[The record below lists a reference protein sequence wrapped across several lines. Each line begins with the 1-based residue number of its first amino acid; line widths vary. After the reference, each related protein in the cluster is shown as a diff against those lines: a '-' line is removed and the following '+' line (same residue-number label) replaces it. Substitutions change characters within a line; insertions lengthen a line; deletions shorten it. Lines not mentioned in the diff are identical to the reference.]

1 MNRLYLSALLL
12 LISSVAAFA
21 QAEWE
26 SAIPGGLAWKAEP
39 RLTTHSTTL
48 SGLRTSNLTT
58 ESYDNKKNKTVG
70 YLSTYLTQPI
80 PLDRPCEIKFT
91 VRNTNNYVT
100 GPKTHVTSTKK
111 KVKAGRVVANI
122 AQTILLFP
130 FGIGSWWWNPA
141 RETVQYGYTDD
152 SPSQVYWGYT
162 IAVKSTNG
170 SSTTYFK
177 RFCHSDG
184 YEVNEISSDINNW
197 HRAYGATG
205 TVRLKLVFDKDK
217 TLKLYSG
224 SDLLKTFPDAAA
236 ITYLGLDAG
245 CNAKLETSDFSI
257 VKITNYG
264 TAKPMIEEAVAMI
277 EQENYYGASKLL
289 TEVMDKVGY
298 RDFKTYYLK
307 GYCQMAQNNLRTAID
322 ELTKAINLPS
332 STISEREGAYYLR
345 GYCKARL
352 DDIDCVNDMRK
363 AGEDGKTWLKEMQL
377 EDFYPNQSVIR
388 EVSVPTKSS
397 NRPKRA
403 LNTSKKPPL
412 RK

>member
-1 MNRLYLSALLL
+1 MNRLFLSAILL
-12 LISSVAAFA
+12 LISSVATFA

-26 SAIPGGLAWKAEP
+26 SAIPSGLAWKAEP
-39 RLTTHSTTL
+39 GLTTFSTTL

-58 ESYDNKKNKTVG
+58 ESYDNKKNKKVG
-70 YLSTYLTQPI
+70 YLSTYLTQQI
-80 PLDRPCEIKFT
+80 PLDRPCEISLT

-100 GPKTHVTSTKK
+100 GPKTHITSTKK

-122 AQTILLFP
+122 FQTILLP
-130 FGIGSWWWNPA
+130 AFGWGSWLWNPA
-141 RETVQYGYTDD
+141 RETVQYGYKDD

-162 IAVKSTNG
+162 ITVKSAKG
-170 SSTTYFK
+170 SSTTFYQ
-177 RFCHSDG
+177 RFCHHNGYDLDKMDSD
-184 YEVNEISSDINNW
+184 NNHW
-197 HRAYGATG
+197 HNTYSNYGTEN
-205 TVRLKLVFDKDK
+205 LKLTFDRDK

-224 SDLLKTFPDAAA
+224 NSLVKTFPDAVA

-245 CNAKLETSDFSI
+245 CNAELETSNFSMQ
-257 VKITNYG
+257 KTTNYG

-277 EQENYYGASKLL
+277 QQENYYGASKLL
-289 TEVMDKVGY
+289 TEVMDKIGY
-298 RDFKTYYLK
+298 RDFNTYYMK

-332 STISEREGAYYLR
+332 STASEREGAYYLR
-345 GYCKARL
+345 GYCKAQL
-352 DDIDCVNDMRK
+352 EDIDCVTDMRK

-388 EVSVPTKSS
+388 ETSVPTKSNS
-397 NRPKRA
+397 RPKRA